1 MNRYT
6 RSAHLTLLTFTLL
19 FLQAAAV
26 HADRVDDLVRAHM
39 AERNIPG
46 AAVAVI
52 RNGRVVKQKGYGV
65 ATVEFNVPVTPET
78 AFEIGSV
85 SKQMTA
91 AGIMILVQD
100 GKVNLDE
107 KISAYLPGTPQIWS
121 NVTVRHLLA
130 HSSGIK
136 SYTGLTGFELS
147 RRMTRDQFIA
157 RLAEHE
163 LEFTPGVRI
172 IYSNSGY
179 NLLAHII
186 QEQSGKPF
194 MDFMRERIFR
204 PLGMTKTTE
213 RDPQYI
219 IPLRAV
225 GYEWRSGRLAGR
237 DGNLTNLMGAGSI
250 VSTLSDMIKWEAAL
264 RGDTFLSPATK
275 TESWKNYVFNNG
287 EPSAYGLGWRVSDVR
302 GHRLVGHTGQTAGFG
317 AAIYRYTANDITVI
331 VLTNLGEIGLPG
343 PFAANIAKRYIPT
356 LSLKA
361 IKATEDPNSAR
372 GALIADILRR
382 GIWNPGNAEH
392 FTEAMTTSLRSPRSQ
407 TLNDRLARYG
417 AVTSVRYAGEE
428 KSGDQ
433 TSHRYLATTA
443 KRIFLW
449 RVKFDDAGKIDA
461 MTIEEEE

>member
-19 FLQAAAV
+19 FVQAAAV
-26 HADRVDDLVRAHM
+26 RADAVDDLVRAHM

-52 RNGRVVKQKGYGV
+52 RKGRVVKQKGYGV
-65 ATVEFNVPVTPET
+65 ASVEFGVPVTNET
-78 AFEIGSV
+78 AFEVGSV

-91 AGIMILVQD
+91 AGIMLLVQD
-100 GKVNLDE
+100 GKVRLDE
-107 KISAYLPGTPQIWS
+107 TISAYLQGTPASWAP
-121 NVTVRHLLA
+121 VTVRHLLA

-147 RRMTRDQFIA
+147 RRMTRDQFIE

-163 LEFTPGVRI
+163 LEFTPGERT

-179 NLLAHII
+179 NLLAYII

-264 RGDTFLSPATK
+264 RGDTFLTPATK
-275 TESWKNYVFNNG
+275 AESWKNYIYNSG

-302 GHRLVGHTGQTAGFG
+302 SHRLVGHTGQTAGFG
-317 AAIYRYTANDITVI
+317 AAIYRYTASDITVI

-343 PFAANIAKRYIPT
+343 PFAANIAKQFIPS
-356 LSLKA
+356 LSLKTV
-361 IKATEDPNSAR
+361 KDSDDPDPDR
-372 GALIADILRR
+372 GRLVSDILRR
-382 GIWNPGNAEH
+382 GLSHPANAEH
-392 FTEAMTTSLRSPRSQ
+392 FTESMNRSLRSTRAQ
-407 TLNDRLARYG
+407 ATADRLARHG
-417 AVTSVRYAGEE
+417 TVSTVRYVEEE
-428 KSGDQ
+428 KTADR
-433 TSHRYLATTA
+433 TAYRYLASTQ

-449 RVKFDDAGKIDA
+449 RVNFDDAGKINE
-461 MTIEEEE
+461 IVLEEEE